1 MKQSQASIKRT
12 IKKLREIIDNTEDV
26 ETRRMAYFAETTLRW
41 AIEDTVSWK
50 RPEEDL
56 QDEVFLLK
64 REAAEH
70 RVHLTG
76 GQAAAKNGQVALPT
90 SR

>member
-1 MKQSQASIKRT
+1 MRNISFALTTLQTFAQVKT
-12 IKKLREIIDNTEDV
+12 V
-26 ETRRMAYFAETTLRW
+26 TRRMAYFAETTLRW

-64 REAAEH
+64 REAAEK
-70 RVHLTG
+70 RTV
-76 GQAAAKNGQVALPT
+76 N
-90 SR
+90 

>member
-1 MKQSQASIKRT
+1 MKQSKASIKRT
-12 IKKLREIIDNTEDV
+12 IKKMREIIDSTEDV
-26 ETRRMAYFAETTLRW
+26 ATRRMAYFAETTLRW

-64 REAAEH
+64 REVVE
-70 RVHLTG
+70 
-76 GQAAAKNGQVALPT
+76 QKLP
-90 SR
+90 S

>member
-1 MKQSQASIKRT
+1 MKKSQVSIRRT
-12 IKKLREIIDNTEDV
+12 IKKLREIIDNTNDMV
-26 ETRRMAYFAETTLRW
+26 TRRMAYFAETTLRW

-64 REAAEH
+64 REAEIGRASCRE
-70 RVHLTG
+70 RV
-76 GQAAAKNGQVALPT
+76 
-90 SR
+90 

>member
-12 IKKLREIIDNTEDV
+12 IKKLREIIDGTNDV
-26 ETRRMAYFAETTLRW
+26 ETRCMAYFAETTLRW

-64 REAAEH
+64 REAAQQG
-70 RVHLTG
+70 V
-76 GQAAAKNGQVALPT
+76 QADDA
-90 SR
+90 SRSAQKVNYV